1 MKRLLLVHLAVLMVT
16 MFLGLTFVT
25 KLQAQSKSI
34 TASLSGTVT
43 DPTGA
48 RIPKAAVKLT
58 NPES

>member
-1 MKRLLLVHLAVLMVT
+1 MKRLRLVRLAVLMVT
-16 MFLGLTFVT
+16 VILGLTCVS

-48 RIPKAAVKLT
+48 RIPKAR
-58 NPES
+58 